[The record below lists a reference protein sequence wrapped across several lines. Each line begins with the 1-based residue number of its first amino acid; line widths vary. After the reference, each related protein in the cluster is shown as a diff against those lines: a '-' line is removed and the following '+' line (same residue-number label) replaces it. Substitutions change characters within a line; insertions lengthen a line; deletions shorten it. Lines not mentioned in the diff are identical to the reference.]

1 MSLKVRLMED
11 MKSALKEKDALRRST
26 ITMVRA
32 AILQKEKDERI
43 ELDDEGIIGV
53 IAKEVKQRRDSI
65 PEFEKGNR
73 PDLVEK
79 LNTEISILMEYLP
92 QQLTENEIDALVV
105 QTIAEV
111 NAAGMKDMGKVMGAL
126 MPKVKGRADGKLVN
140 QLVKKHLEK

>member
-1 MSLKVRLMED
+1 MED